1 MVMLHFVLLALLAI
15 SVSATLGLEQ
25 RNLKCANP
33 TVKAFA
39 SSARKFASKEV
50 DGFCSSYLHYK
61 TKTTTITSSSTT
73 WSYQLL
79 TISGGTTTDVSTIS
93 ASATGTET
101 VTQTIGVFPDLRK
114 REAAYGPPPPA
125 PTRHIT
131 ADSHGKALGFSSG
144 VVSDACSCLVT
155 SPTPVTKTRTK
166 VATSTFV
173 FTDREYAT
181 TTTTT
186 TTSTHTDFST
196 TTRFSTV
203 TYANPTNC
211 GTPAQPTFI
220 QLRDVNASDTDAFN
234 NDWLATSLMDGWRQA
249 GLIEDAITPSKDK
262 KRAALLTLE
271 PKTGYLRTV
280 HGGRYLN
287 NDYFAYLTTPSFM
300 SKKDVDIRGFQYNA
314 CKVVQSGK
322 VRELV
327 CHAVGSAWDMRFYQ
341 TCQVYQD
348 WYSRPFAIGNA
359 WFPDIGCSLKKLIIV
374 DACA

>member
-1 MVMLHFVLLALLAI
+1 MVMLQFVLLALSA
-15 SVSATLGLEQ
+15 SATLGLEQ
-25 RNLKCANP
+25 RSLKCANP
-33 TVKAFA
+33 KVKAFA
-39 SSARKFASKEV
+39 SSARKVASKEV

-61 TKTTTITSSSTT
+61 TRTTTVTSSTTT

-79 TISGGTTTDVSTIS
+79 TISGGTDTEVSTIS

-131 ADSHGKALGFSSG
+131 ADSHGNALGFSSG
-144 VVSDACSCLVT
+144 VVRDACSCLVT
-155 SPTPVTKTRTK
+155 SPPPVTKTRTK

-173 FTDREYAT
+173 FMDREYAT

-196 TTRFSTV
+196 GTQFSTV

-211 GTPAQPTFI
+211 GTPAQPTFFI
-220 QLRDVNASDTDAFN
+220 QLRDVNA
-234 NDWLATSLMDGWRQA
+234 LMDGWRQA
-249 GLIEDAITPSKDK
+249 GLIEDAITLSKDK
-262 KRAALLTLE
+262 KRATLLTLE
-271 PKTGYLRTV
+271 PKTGYLRAV

-287 NDYFAYLTTPSFM
+287 NDYFSYLTIPSFM
-300 SKKDVDIRGFQYNA
+300 SKKDIDVDGFQYNA
-314 CKVVQSGK
+314 CKIVQSGK

-327 CHAVGSAWDMRFYQ
+327 CHAEGSAWDMRFYQ
-341 TCQVYQD
+341 TCQIYED

-359 WFPDIGCSLKKLIIV
+359 WFPDIPCSLKRLIIV